1 MQKAAITEK
10 TSKNK
15 FPLLNIGSLKSI
27 LKYLN
32 TA

>member
-1 MQKAAITEK
+1 MQKTAVTEK

-15 FPLLNIGSLKSI
+15 FPLLNIGSSKSI
-27 LKYLN
+27 YLN